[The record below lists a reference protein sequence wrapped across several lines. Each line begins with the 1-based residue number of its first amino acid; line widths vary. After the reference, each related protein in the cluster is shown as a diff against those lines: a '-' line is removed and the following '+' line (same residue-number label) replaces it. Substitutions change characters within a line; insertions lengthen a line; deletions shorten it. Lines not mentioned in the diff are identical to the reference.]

1 MHNGFTTEN
10 YGKYGYAGTK
20 KITIVQ
26 TPTGGQ
32 QVSITLDRLWLAV
45 GALDPAS
52 HPGAPIHGE
61 TTDIAATNTV
71 VAAGVTTKL
80 AHTGGVQLGPV
91 RRGLTA

>member
-10 YGKYGYAGTK
+10 DGQYGYAGTK
-20 KITIVQ
+20 KITILP

-61 TTDIAATNTV
+61 TTDIAPTNSV

-80 AHTGGVQLGPV
+80 AHTGAFSLARFAG
-91 RRGLTA
+91 A

>member
-32 QVSITLDRLWLAV
+32 QVSITRPPDNDLRPQPFSS
-45 GALDPAS
+45 ALKATS
-52 HPGAPIHGE
+52 RM
-61 TTDIAATNTV
+61 AA
-71 VAAGVTTKL
+71 
-80 AHTGGVQLGPV
+80 
-91 RRGLTA
+91 